1 MRSFPHRAE
10 FPLVEVSIKT
20 EFYVATEWAPAEER
34 TRVLK
39 YGRMF
44 AVFDP
49 YGDIRPSG
57 LGEHGIY
64 YRGTRFLSR
73 LAVSLGAKPPLFL
86 SSGVRADNSLF
97 TADLTNVDFLH
108 GDNVVLARGTIHLV
122 RSKLLLGNTCYEQ
135 LRITNYAPSSVRL
148 PIQIHFAADFVDVF
162 EVRGVKRS
170 RRGER
175 LPDLVQEE
183 SVTLRYRGLDNV
195 MRCTQLHCSPVPADL
210 SASHIVFDASL
221 KPRETAKFQLSITC
235 GDDLPDHPPD
245 TFDGALALAVQ
256 DAAEIRNGNCAVHS
270 SNDQFNS
277 WLNRS
282 LSDLNMMTVG
292 NPEAD
297 YPYAGVPW
305 FSTVFGRDGI
315 ITALETLWLDPR
327 IAKGVLQYLAET
339 QARENF
345 PEAEADPGKIVH
357 ETREGEMAM
366 LGEVPFSRYYGS
378 VDSTPLFVMLAGA
391 YYQRTADLD
400 FVRTLWPHVQQ
411 ALEWIDNY
419 GDLDGDGFVEYQ
431 RRSAKGL
438 IQQGWKDSSDSVFH
452 ADGSL
457 AEPPIALCEVQGYVY
472 AAKKQAAVLARALS
486 NPAMAA
492 SLDDQAEQLQ
502 SAFEK
507 AFWCE
512 DLSIYALALDSRKRQ
527 CRVRASNAGHCLYTG
542 IATQSKAER
551 TAQILLGADF
561 FSGWGVRTISSSE
574 RRYNPLSYHNGSV
587 WPHDNAL
594 LASGLGRYGLTREA
608 ALLLAA
614 IFEASTFFELN
625 RLPELL
631 CGLHKR
637 AGEGPTLYPVACS
650 PQAWSAAAPFM
661 LLSASVGLSMNAHER
676 CIALNRPSLPESVP
690 MVVIE
695 GLRLR
700 DASVDLA
707 FERKGQDVRV
717 EVMNKSG
724 LVDVIVRQ

>member
-1 MRSFPHRAE
+1 
-10 FPLVEVSIKT
+10 LVEVSIKT
-20 EFYVATEWAPAEER
+20 EFYMATAWAPAEER

-64 YRGTRFLSR
+64 FGGTRFLSR

-97 TADLTNVDFLH
+97 TADLTNVDFLD
-108 GDNVVLARGTIHLV
+108 GDRVVLSRGTIHLV

-135 LRITNYAPSSVRL
+135 LRITNYAATPVRL
-148 PIQIHFAADFVDVF
+148 PLQIHFAADFVDVF
-162 EVRGVKRS
+162 EVRGIKRS

-175 LPDLVQEE
+175 LPDIVEQDR
-183 SVTLRYRGLDNV
+183 VTLPYHGADNL
-195 MRCTQLHCSPVPADL
+195 MRCTQVHCSPIPAGL
-210 SASHIVFDASL
+210 SASHIVFDADL
-221 KPRETAKFQLSITC
+221 KPRETAKFQLCISC
-235 GDDLPDHPPD
+235 GDTLSVPDPPE
-245 TFDGALALAVQ
+245 TFDTALALTVQ
-256 DAAEIRNGNCAVHS
+256 DADEVCPQRCTIRS

-277 WLNRS
+277 WLARS

-292 NPEAD
+292 NPEPD

-315 ITALETLWLDPR
+315 ITALECLWLDPR
-327 IAKGVLQYLAET
+327 IAKGVLGYLAET
-339 QARENF
+339 QAVDHI

-357 ETREGEMAM
+357 ETREGEMAA
-366 LGEVPFSRYYGS
+366 LGEVPFRRYYGS

-391 YYQRTADLD
+391 YYERTGDLA
-400 FVRTLWPHVQQ
+400 FVRTIWSHIQR
-411 ALEWIDNY
+411 ALAWIDTY

-431 RRSAKGL
+431 RRSDKGL

-457 AEPPIALCEVQGYVY
+457 AESPIALCEVQGYVY
-472 AAKKQAAVLARALS
+472 AAKKYAALLARAL
-486 NPAMAA
+486 NEPQAAA
-492 SLDDQAEQLQ
+492 SLEAEAERLRL
-502 SAFEK
+502 AFDE

-512 DLSIYALALDSRKRQ
+512 DLSMFALALDSRKNP
-527 CRVRASNAGHCLYTG
+527 CRVRSSNAGHCLYTG
-542 IATQSKAER
+542 IANPDKAER
-551 TAQILLGADF
+551 MSRVLLGGDF
-561 FSGWGVRTISSSE
+561 FSGWGVRTISSVE
-574 RRYNPLSYHNGSV
+574 RKYNPLSYHNGSV

-594 LASGLGRYGLTREA
+594 LASGLSRYEFTREA
-608 ALLLAA
+608 ACLFAA
-614 IFEASTFFELN
+614 VFEASTFFELN

-650 PQAWSAAAPFM
+650 PQAWSAAAPIM
-661 LLSASVGLSMNAHER
+661 LLSASLGLSMNAHQR
-676 CIALNRPSLPESVP
+676 CIALTRPCLPESMP
-690 MVVIE
+690 MVEIR
-695 GLRLR
+695 GLQLQ

-707 FERKGQDVRV
+707 LQRKGADVRV
-717 EVMNKSG
+717 EVANKKG
-724 LVDVIVRQ
+724 HVDVVVRQ

>member
-1 MRSFPHRAE
+1 MKSFPRPAE
-10 FPLVEVSIKT
+10 SPLLEVSIKT
-20 EFYVATEWAPAEER
+20 EFYMATAWAPAEER

-64 YRGTRFLSR
+64 YGGTRFLSR
-73 LAVSLGAKPPLFL
+73 LAVSLGSKPPLFL

-97 TADLTNVDFLH
+97 TSDLTNVDFLD
-108 GDNVVLARGTIHLV
+108 GDKLILARGTIHLV
-122 RSKLLLGNTCYEQ
+122 RSKLLLGDTCYEQ
-135 LRITNYAPSSVRL
+135 LRVTNYAPVPVRL
-148 PIQIHFAADFVDVF
+148 PIQIHFAADFIDVF

-175 LPDLVQEE
+175 LPDIVQEDR
-183 SVTLRYRGLDNV
+183 VTLRYQGLDDV
-195 MRCTQLHCSPVPADL
+195 MRCTQLHCSPVPADF
-210 SASHIVFDASL
+210 SASHVVFDANL
-221 KPRETAKFQLSITC
+221 KPRETAKFQLSVTC
-235 GDDLPDHPPD
+235 GNALSDPPE
-245 TFDGALALAVQ
+245 TFDTAMTRAVQ
-256 DAAEIRNGNCAVHS
+256 DAGEIRNGNCDVRS

-292 NPEAD
+292 NPEAG

-327 IAKGVLQYLAET
+327 IAKGVLQYLAGT
-339 QARENF
+339 QAQDHI

-357 ETREGEMAM
+357 ETREGEMAT
-366 LGEVPFSRYYGS
+366 LGEVPFRRYYGS

-391 YYQRTADLD
+391 YYERTADLE
-400 FVRTLWPHVQQ
+400 FVRMLWPHIRQ
-411 ALEWIDNY
+411 ALEWIDTY

-431 RRSAKGL
+431 RRSTKGL
-438 IQQGWKDSSDSVFH
+438 IQQGWKDSSDSIFH
-452 ADGSL
+452 SDGSL

-472 AAKKQAAVLARALS
+472 AAKKQAAALAGALS
-486 NPAMAA
+486 DSQMAA
-492 SLDDQAEQLQ
+492 SLEAQAEQLQ
-502 SAFEK
+502 FEFDK
-507 AFWCE
+507 AFWCD
-512 DLSIYALALDSRKRQ
+512 DLSMYALALDGKKNP
-527 CRVRASNAGHCLYTG
+527 CRVRSSNAGHCLYTG
-542 IATQSKAER
+542 VATQSKAER
-551 TAQILLGADF
+551 IAQVLLGGDF
-561 FSGWGVRTISSSE
+561 FSGWGVRTISSTE
-574 RRYNPLSYHNGSV
+574 RKYNPLSYHNGSV

-594 LASGLGRYGLTREA
+594 FASGLARYDLTREA
-608 ALLLAA
+608 AGLLAA
-614 IFEASTFFELN
+614 MFEASTFFELN

-661 LLSASVGLSMNAHER
+661 LLSASVGLSMNAQQR
-676 CIALNRPSLPESVP
+676 CIVLNRPSLPESVSV
-690 MVVIE
+690 VVID

-707 FERKGQDVRV
+707 LERKGLDVRV
-717 EVMNKSG
+717 EVTNKTG
-724 LVDVIVRQ
+724 LVDVVVHQ

>member
-1 MRSFPHRAE
+1 M
-10 FPLVEVSIKT
+10 
-20 EFYVATEWAPAEER
+20 ATAWAPAEER

-64 YRGTRFLSR
+64 FGGTRFLSR

-97 TADLTNVDFLH
+97 TADLTNVDFLD
-108 GDNVVLARGTIHLV
+108 GDKVALARGTIHLV

-135 LRITNYAPSSVRL
+135 LRITNYAATPVRL
-148 PIQIHFAADFVDVF
+148 PLQIHFAADFVDVF
-162 EVRGVKRS
+162 EVRGIKRS

-175 LPDLVQEE
+175 LPDIVEQDR
-183 SVTLRYRGLDNV
+183 VTLPYHGADNV
-195 MRCTQLHCSPVPADL
+195 MRCTQVHCSPIPADL
-210 SASHIVFDASL
+210 SASHIVFDADL
-221 KPRETAKFQLSITC
+221 KPRETAKFQLCISC
-235 GDDLPDHPPD
+235 GDTLSAPDPPE
-245 TFDGALALAVQ
+245 TFDTALALTVQ
-256 DAAEIRNGNCAVHS
+256 DADEVCPQRCTIRS

-277 WLNRS
+277 WLARS

-292 NPEAD
+292 NPEPD

-315 ITALETLWLDPR
+315 ITALECLWLDPR
-327 IAKGVLQYLAET
+327 IAKGVLGYLAET
-339 QARENF
+339 QAVDHI

-357 ETREGEMAM
+357 ETREGEMAA
-366 LGEVPFSRYYGS
+366 LGEVPFRRYYGS

-391 YYQRTADLD
+391 YYERTGDLA
-400 FVRTLWPHVQQ
+400 FVRTIWSHIQK
-411 ALEWIDNY
+411 ALSWIDTY

-431 RRSAKGL
+431 RRSDKGL

-452 ADGSL
+452 GDGSL
-457 AEPPIALCEVQGYVY
+457 ADPPIALCEVQGYVY
-472 AAKKQAAVLARALS
+472 AAKKYAALLARAL
-486 NPAMAA
+486 NEPQAAA
-492 SLDDQAEQLQ
+492 SLETEAERLRL
-502 SAFEK
+502 AFEE

-512 DLSIYALALDSRKRQ
+512 DLSMFALALDSRKKP
-527 CRVRASNAGHCLYTG
+527 CRVRSSNAGHCLYTG
-542 IATQSKAER
+542 IATPEKAER
-551 TAQILLGADF
+551 MSRILLGPDF
-561 FSGWGVRTISSSE
+561 FSGWGVRTISSVE
-574 RRYNPLSYHNGSV
+574 KKYNPLSYHNGSV

-594 LASGLGRYGLTREA
+594 LASGLSRYEFTQEA
-608 ALLLAA
+608 ACLLAA

-637 AGEGPTLYPVACS
+637 TGEGPTLYPVACS
-650 PQAWSAAAPFM
+650 PQAWSAAAPLM
-661 LLSASVGLSMNAHER
+661 LLSASAGLSMNAQQR
-676 CIALNRPSLPESVP
+676 CITLNRPCLPESVP
-690 MVVIE
+690 MVEIR

-707 FERKGQDVRV
+707 LQRNGADVRV
-717 EVMNKSG
+717 EVTNKTG
-724 LVDVIVRQ
+724 HVDVVVRQ